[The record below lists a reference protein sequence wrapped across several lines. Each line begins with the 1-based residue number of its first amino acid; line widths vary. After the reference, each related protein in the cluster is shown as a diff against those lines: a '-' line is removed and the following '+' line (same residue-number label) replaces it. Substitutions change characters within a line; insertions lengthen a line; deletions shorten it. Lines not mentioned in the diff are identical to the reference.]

1 MMHKIICTTASLRE
15 VKIFIILESSDKIL
29 LKLALLYLIAY
40 LSYDRTI
47 FSCQYVN
54 ISIVLCQDKEE
65 KIMARIIDGENMNI
79 VGHNIRRLR
88 CEKKMSQQALSNQLE
103 LLGVYVC
110 RGSVSRIEDK
120 QRTVTDIE
128 LYAFAKVLGV
138 EISDLF
144 EEIKY

>member
-1 MMHKIICTTASLRE
+1 
-15 VKIFIILESSDKIL
+15 
-29 LKLALLYLIAY
+29 
-40 LSYDRTI
+40 
-47 FSCQYVN
+47 
-54 ISIVLCQDKEE
+54 
-65 KIMARIIDGENMNI
+65 MARIIDGENMNI
-79 VGHNIRRLR
+79 VGHSIRRLR

-144 EEIKY
+144 EEIKE